1 MSDYSFMK
9 SGFNMVDTGESEDMQ
24 KNVVVMVSTFSNEGL
39 KHAAYYVNH
48 HPTRD
53 YITPEDIKRGMM
65 LEVFLF
71 SNRPDLLDRM
81 EEIKAIIY
89 GEDSEEENS
98 EEEDENKEESD
109 EDEEDAA
116 HDDQSQK
123 FTPNSCD
130 CAICKCMNTIYNRW
144 GKWTP
149 STPFETIIKANIDK
163 IPTSVM

>member
-9 SGFNMVDTGESEDMQ
+9 SGFNMVETGESEDMQ
-24 KNVVVMVSTFSNEGL
+24 KNVVAMVSAFSNEGL
-39 KHAAYYVNH
+39 KHAAYYVKH
-48 HPTRD
+48 HQTRD

-71 SNRPDLLDRM
+71 NNRPDLLDRM
-81 EEIKAIIY
+81 EEIKSIIY
-89 GEDSEEENS
+89 GEDSEGEDSEN
-98 EEEDENKEESD
+98 EDENKEESD
-109 EDEEDAA
+109 EDEEP
-116 HDDQSQK
+116 SQN

-144 GKWTP
+144 EKWTP
-149 STPFETIIKANIDK
+149 STPFETIVKEYIDK